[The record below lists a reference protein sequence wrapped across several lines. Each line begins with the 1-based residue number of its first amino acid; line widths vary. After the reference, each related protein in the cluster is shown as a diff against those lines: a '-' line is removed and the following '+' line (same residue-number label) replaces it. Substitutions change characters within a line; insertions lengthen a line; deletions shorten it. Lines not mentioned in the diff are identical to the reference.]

1 MKKYL
6 AERPWIWVVVSFV
19 VLIGALA
26 SFVTTAVKNMP
37 ETVSLT
43 GGVERA
49 NH

>member
-6 AERPWIWVVVSFV
+6 AERPWIWIVVTFM
-19 VLIGALA
+19 VLIAALA
-26 SFVTTAVKNMP
+26 SFVTTAVRNMP

-49 NH
+49 GH

>member
-6 AERPWIWVVVSFV
+6 AERPWIWIVVAFV
-19 VLIGALA
+19 VLISALA
-26 SFVTTAVKNMP
+26 SFVTTAVQNMP

-49 NH
+49 GH